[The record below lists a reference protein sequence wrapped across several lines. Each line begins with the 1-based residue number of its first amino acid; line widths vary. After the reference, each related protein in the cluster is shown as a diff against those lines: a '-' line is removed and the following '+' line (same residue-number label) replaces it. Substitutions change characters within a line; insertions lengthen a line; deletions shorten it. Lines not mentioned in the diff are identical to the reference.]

1 MMVVV
6 VAAIVEFFFFFSFH
20 KNGIAMGFDFR
31 DGF

>member
-1 MMVVV
+1 MMVVVV
-6 VAAIVEFFFFFSFH
+6 VAAIVEIFFSFH